1 MKLDDYSKT
10 LTPWII
16 GFPTNESCY
25 ICSMDGSPPWT
36 PGGCCNRGK
45 AKGMEDCP
53 NIEDHHTD
61 LRRRLIH
68 QDHDQLYRWEE
79 GVR

>member
-1 MKLDDYSKT
+1 MNLVIFVV
-10 LTPWII
+10 W
-16 GFPTNESCY
+16 
-25 ICSMDGSPPWT
+25 MDHLLGLLEDVVIEERQKVW
-36 PGGCCNRGK
+36 
-45 AKGMEDCP
+45 EDCP
-53 NIEDHHTD
+53 NIEDHRTD